1 MQVSMQALS
10 KLLEAT
16 DSTIVRWIKKRGL
29 PAQEVGGQYRVNRT
43 ELLEWAT
50 ANGVRLALDLFD
62 HLEANAAVVPTL
74 NEALQAGGIHYGLQ
88 GSTREEALRALV
100 QILPLPEGIDPEL
113 LLSIFLARELSAST
127 GIGDGIAIPHVRNPI
142 VLHVSEP
149 SVTLAFLDR
158 PVEFGASTASRFTSC
173 SPSSAQRPEV
183 TYSFCRGCPL
193 PCTTLSSEKS

>member
-113 LLSIFLARELSAST
+113 LLSIFLRGSF
-127 GIGDGIAIPHVRNPI
+127 PHRP
-142 VLHVSEP
+142 E
-149 SVTLAFLDR
+149 SVT
-158 PVEFGASTASRFTSC
+158 ASPYRMSAT
-173 SPSSAQRPEV
+173 PSS
-183 TYSFCRGCPL
+183 CMCP
-193 PCTTLSSEKS
+193 SRR